1 MNFDDVKN
9 FTDLGL
15 SVLLC
20 LYLMLRLD
28 KTLIEIRDLMAL
40 LRDYIHV
47 NKDQKDP

>member
-28 KTLIEIRDLMAL
+28 KTLMEIRDLMAL
-40 LRDYIHV
+40 LREHIGV
-47 NKDQKDP
+47 EKDKKG